1 MDGQRTLSVP
11 LGFKLGIV
19 GSAGVS
25 GSAFLKYGDISSG
38 GRSLDSTLTLSLFS
52 VGLPYSR
59 NPKLLRAKT
68 AFSARCISQNRISEE
83 RSNFSL

>member
-11 LGFKLGIV
+11 LGFNLGIV
-19 GSAGVS
+19 GSVGVS

-38 GRSLDSTLTLSLFS
+38 GRSLDSTLSLFS

-68 AFSARCISQNRISEE
+68 ASSARCISQNRISEE